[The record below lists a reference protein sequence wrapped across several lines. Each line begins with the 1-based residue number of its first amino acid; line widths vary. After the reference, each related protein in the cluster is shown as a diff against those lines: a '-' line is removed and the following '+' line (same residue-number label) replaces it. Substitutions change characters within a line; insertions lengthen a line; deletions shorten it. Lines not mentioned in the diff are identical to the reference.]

1 MRNGDKNLN
10 KQIVKQR
17 PLFLFLTDW
26 LRIMINI
33 CLHNTPFHDVH
44 ITSIKTVNFMNII
57 HLMPNIAFIDGL
69 KTFI

>member
-1 MRNGDKNLN
+1 M
-10 KQIVKQR
+10 KQK
-17 PLFLFLTDW
+17 PLKTNSKIKTSFLFLTDW

-33 CLHNTPFHDVH
+33 CLHDTPFHDVN